1 MGLNDREDG
10 RDEGKLAALTRSD
23 APRGHLLFHLEK
35 RNNIYL
41 LCALCD
47 RAACVRA
54 CLFTCVCLCARARV
68 YVCVCVCASQMTLVP
83 AFLSNY
89 EIEGLYLIFMRL
101 GTPDDETWPGF
112 RACVCA

>member
-1 MGLNDREDG
+1 MVIYCSILKRETISIFYV
-10 RDEGKLAALTRSD
+10 R
-23 APRGHLLFHLEK
+23 
-35 RNNIYL
+35 
-41 LCALCD
+41 
-47 RAACVRA
+47 CVIERH
-54 CLFTCVCLCARARV
+54 VCARAYLLVSVCVHVRV
-68 YVCVCVCASQMTLVP
+68 CTCVCVCASQMTLVP